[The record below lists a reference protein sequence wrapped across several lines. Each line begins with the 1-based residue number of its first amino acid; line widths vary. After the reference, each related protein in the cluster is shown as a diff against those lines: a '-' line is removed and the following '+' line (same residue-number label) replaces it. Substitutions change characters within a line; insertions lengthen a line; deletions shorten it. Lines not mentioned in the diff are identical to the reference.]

1 MQLFLSLIM
10 IFSPALPC
18 ELVTLKMQYQD
29 KILRTMQP
37 FRSLIMIFSPALPCE
52 LVTLKNVV
60 SGQNLKNN
68 STFPLSDHDF

>member
-10 IFSPALPC
+10 IFSPALPR

-29 KILRTMQP
+29 KILRTIQLFLP
-37 FRSLIMIFSPALPCE
+37 LIMIFSPALPRE
-52 LVTLKNVV
+52 LVTLKNAV

-68 STFPLSDHDF
+68 ATFSLSDHDF